1 MSNNSWGP
9 ITWYLLHGLTRK
21 IKKESFNKISEEFV
35 LIIIELLNNLPCPE
49 CAEHSILFMSKVN
62 YNNIK
67 CKEDLETI
75 IFELHNNA
83 NKNTKKNEENK
94 DILKMYDKLNIPKT
108 LTSFKAVFN
117 TKGNMNLL
125 MQSHSRERF
134 LKKFNSWFNSNKQH
148 FDI

>member
-1 MSNNSWGP
+1 MSNTLWGP

-21 IKKESFNKISEEFV
+21 IKQDSFNKISTDLV
-35 LIIIELLNNLPCPE
+35 VIIIELLNNLPCPE

-62 YNNIK
+62 FNNIK

-75 IFELHNNA
+75 IFELHNSA
-83 NKNTKKNEENK
+83 NKNTKKPTVNK

-108 LTSFKAVFN
+108 LVSFNAVFN

-125 MQSHSRERF
+125 MQTHNRELF
-134 LKKFNSWFNSNKQH
+134 LKKFNTWFNSNKPH
-148 FDI
+148 FNI